1 MKNDILILIGV
12 FSFIYILTI
21 KTNVL
26 EGFAI
31 SGLGLLD
38 HCPIRGGCN
47 IIREGDVECHS
58 SCAPGACEE
67 GNNSPTGCTSCPNL
81 PTTSRYTRYMPL
93 YYSNAET
100 GVEKI
105 LDSDLGPGQCNC
117 PPGKYY
123 DGERCLSENWV
134 IGDPGQSCDTA
145 CRMYPPH
152 GMDNNECINAM
163 ANTHRYKWGSLHTQ
177 SWTFMPT
184 AVSEIISNANSREG
198 HGAFQSGCQ
207 EHRSQ
212 STHGASPKL
221 YSTEEIGPDSNYMC
235 QHNSAAAQTQQGLG
249 TCETVPSGHDRRI
262 CKCNAIQ
269 SSPRGQPCDTS
280 GTWYN
285 PLGERS
291 AETTWQDCRQRAQN
305 EGMPYF
311 NYFGPANK
319 GCHPST
325 GADDPTDG
333 HLNLGTN
340 KTTHSGASMC
350 I

>member
-12 FSFIYILTI
+12 VSFLFILAI

-38 HCPIRGGCN
+38 NCPIRGGCN
-47 IIREGDVECHS
+47 IIREGDAECHS
-58 SCAPGACEE
+58 SCLTCEE

-81 PTTSRYTRYMPL
+81 PTTSRYTRYIPL

-105 LDSDLGPGQCNC
+105 LDTDLGQCNC

-134 IGDPGQSCDTA
+134 IGDPGQSCDNA

-152 GMDNNECINAM
+152 GLDNNECINGM
-163 ANTHRYKWGSLHTQ
+163 ANTHRYRWGSLLSSGGNHL
-177 SWTFMPT
+177 FP
-184 AVSEIISNANSREG
+184 AVSEIVKNANSREG
-198 HGAFQSGCQ
+198 QDAFQSGCLVNS
-207 EHRSQ
+207 RQ

-235 QHNSAAAQTQQGLG
+235 QHNSPTAQKALGRG

-262 CKCNAIQ
+262 CKCNAI
-269 SSPRGQPCDTS
+269 P
-280 GTWYN
+280 
-285 PLGERS
+285 
-291 AETTWQDCRQRAQN
+291 
-305 EGMPYF
+305 
-311 NYFGPANK
+311 
-319 GCHPST
+319 
-325 GADDPTDG
+325 
-333 HLNLGTN
+333 
-340 KTTHSGASMC
+340 
-350 I
+350 